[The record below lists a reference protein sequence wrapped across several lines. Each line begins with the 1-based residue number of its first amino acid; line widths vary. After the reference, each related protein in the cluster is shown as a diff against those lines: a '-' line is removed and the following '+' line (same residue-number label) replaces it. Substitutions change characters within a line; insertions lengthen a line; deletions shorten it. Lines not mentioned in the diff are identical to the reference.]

1 MTILGGHLPSPLMPL
16 SCGFAVLTILE
27 VTFRDGWW
35 RSVFIHSAYIVG
47 TESWPARSDI
57 HRLGIERGETDR
69 MDDLEEWTPL
79 HELAA
84 FFEAAGPHEFHRML
98 VTLPPVPGN
107 TGDTF
112 LPWCLFHKF
121 HEGQPEG
128 AATTAMLLVT
138 DRRWRTATGRLIGR
152 IAESGLVPAEHL
164 DLLAQTFLAAG
175 RHVYWELP
183 AEWFDGPGIVIE
195 GADTEPDAPDEGSAA
210 EESDRPV
217 VAAREIRP
225 PVRRWA
231 AERLVRAD
239 PAMWGAMVARAREL
253 DSKNGPAV
261 LRGVLDAID
270 TLPEP
275 ARKLILTLCAD
286 WPNHDVRKAAREL
299 SYPVTNPANPT
310 RRDLALVTGTSRK
323 PAMEEP
329 TLF

>member
-1 MTILGGHLPSPLMPL
+1 VLAGSAEFSYFCIHGGRWGRV
-16 SCGFAVLTILE
+16 C
-27 VTFRDGWW
+27 R
-35 RSVFIHSAYIVG
+35 
-47 TESWPARSDI
+47 ARLDI
-57 HRLGIERGETDR
+57 HRLGIGRGETGG

-84 FFEAAGPHEFHRML
+84 FFGAASPHEFHRML

-121 HEGQPEG
+121 HEGQPEA

-175 RHVYWELP
+175 RCVYWEVP
-183 AEWFDGPGIVIE
+183 AEWFDGPEIVIE
-195 GADTEPDAPDEGSAA
+195 GADTEPDEPDEVSATEA
-210 EESDRPV
+210 SDGPV

-225 PVRRWA
+225 PLRRWA

-239 PAMWGAMVARAREL
+239 PGVWGATVARAREL
-253 DSKNGPAV
+253 DSKNGAAV
-261 LRGVLDAID
+261 MRGVLDAIAV
-270 TLPEP
+270 LPEP
-275 ARKLILTLCAD
+275 ARKLIVALCAD
-286 WPNHDVRKAAREL
+286 WPQHDVRKAAREL
-299 SYPVTNPANPT
+299 SSPATNPAHPA

>member
-1 MTILGGHLPSPLMPL
+1 
-16 SCGFAVLTILE
+16 
-27 VTFRDGWW
+27 
-35 RSVFIHSAYIVG
+35 
-47 TESWPARSDI
+47 
-57 HRLGIERGETDR
+57 
-69 MDDLEEWTPL
+69 
-79 HELAA
+79 
-84 FFEAAGPHEFHRML
+84 
-98 VTLPPVPGN
+98 
-107 TGDTF
+107 
-112 LPWCLFHKF
+112 
-121 HEGQPEG
+121 
-128 AATTAMLLVT
+128 MLLVT

-175 RHVYWELP
+175 RCVYWEVP
-183 AEWFDGPGIVIE
+183 AEWFDGPEIVIE
-195 GADTEPDAPDEGSAA
+195 GADTEPDEPDEVSATEA
-210 EESDRPV
+210 SDGPV

-225 PVRRWA
+225 PLRRWA

-286 WPNHDVRKAAREL
+286 WPQHGVRRAAREL
-299 SYPVTNPANPT
+299 SSPVTNRANPA